1 MIFVKTERYQ
11 SLAQIIKEKL
21 PEKLEAVNTALK
33 DTPFQVSYRVLNE
46 LAIYLGA
53 LMDEATA
60 KGEAI
65 DDDALFTLIDQA
77 MDQITLMKIL
87 PRIEGDEDMFRR
99 SEGTNVLKTL
109 QSLFSED
116 TDSYRKLKEMTDR
129 LDRTGFTR
137 FWP

>member
-1 MIFVKTERYQ
+1 M
-11 SLAQIIKEKL
+11 
-21 PEKLEAVNTALK
+21 
-33 DTPFQVSYRVLNE
+33 LNE
-46 LAIYLGA
+46 LVIFLGA

-65 DDDALFTLIDQA
+65 DDTLPALIDQA

-99 SEGTNVLKTL
+99 SGGTNVLKTL
-109 QSLFSED
+109 QSLFPED
-116 TDSYRKLKEMTDR
+116 SDSYRKLIEMADR

>member
-1 MIFVKTERYQ
+1 
-11 SLAQIIKEKL
+11 
-21 PEKLEAVNTALK
+21 
-33 DTPFQVSYRVLNE
+33 
-46 LAIYLGA
+46 
-53 LMDEATA
+53 MDEATA

-65 DDDALFTLIDQA
+65 GDDALPALMDQA

-99 SEGTNVLKTL
+99 SGGTNVLKTL
-109 QSLFSED
+109 QALFSED
-116 TDSYRKLKEMTDR
+116 TDSYKKLKEMIDR